1 MSSTSSLTPPFS
13 TASLSEQISVK
24 IFARKEIIPLRNE
37 VLWRIDRGAVRTL
50 TWAEDG
56 TYITLG
62 YWGPGDLIGSP
73 LCKINP
79 YQIECITSVE
89 VGIIPSYIWHQYIES
104 LFFHIQQS
112 EELLS
117 IVHLKPISLR
127 LWKFL
132 LWLSEK
138 FGRNVDQDK
147 VIDLNITHQE
157 IAEVLNTTRVTITRL
172 LQQFEEEGLL
182 LRYKRRIILRLPNK
196 FTTQPI
202 VKNNDY

>member
-1 MSSTSSLTPPFS
+1 MTSTSLTPTFP
-13 TASLSEQISVK
+13 TASISEQLSLK

-37 VLWRIDRGAVRTL
+37 VIWRIERGAVRTL

-56 TYITLG
+56 TFITLG

-73 LCKINP
+73 LSKVKP
-79 YQIECITSVE
+79 YQIECLTSVE
-89 VGIIPSYIWHQYIES
+89 VSIVPAYLWHQDMAG
-104 LFFHIQQS
+104 LFSHIQQS

-132 LWLSEK
+132 VWLSDK
-138 FGRNVDQDK
+138 FGRDVEQDR
-147 VIDLNITHQE
+147 VIDINITHQE

-172 LQQFEEEGLL
+172 LQQFEEEGVL

-196 FTTQPI
+196 FTTQTI
-202 VKNNDY
+202 AKNNAY